1 MMDLINPYIFC
12 LHQQRFGCGAGGGET
27 CLACRVAP
35 ASLPPRRLAPWGEQT
50 GGKWIIASFS
60 PCARPWGPF

>member
-12 LHQQRFGCGAGGGET
+12 LHQQRFGCGAGGGGT

-35 ASLPPRRLAPWGEQT
+35 ASLPPRRLVPWGEQT
-50 GGKWIIASFS
+50 GAS
-60 PCARPWGPF
+60 G